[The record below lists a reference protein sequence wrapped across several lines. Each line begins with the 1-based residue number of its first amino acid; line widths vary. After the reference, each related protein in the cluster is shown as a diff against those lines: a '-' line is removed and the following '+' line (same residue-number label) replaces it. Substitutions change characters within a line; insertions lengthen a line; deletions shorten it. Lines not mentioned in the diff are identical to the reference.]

1 MNTTD
6 NTQPIMKTITIAGQ
20 TFEVPVDEAAKLAR
34 TLGTDSDVKVAKKEL
49 TKDQMKE
56 KRIAE
61 YQKKRAE
68 LIAANKDN
76 PEWIAKQ
83 EKKDLNKQKRD
94 LAKKNAVVNKQNRQQ
109 RLAAEADR
117 ISALIT
123 EAGSKLPISRIL
135 KCGVQPYHAVGAL
148 RGYKSVLVYTE
159 VNGAKVSKHN
169 LFNLDVIGNGTTQD
183 MLEKANADLLSLL
196 KTSK

>member
-6 NTQPIMKTITIAGQ
+6 NTQTITKTITIAGQ
-20 TFEVPVDEAAKLAR
+20 TFEVPVDEAARISR
-34 TLGTDSDVKVAKKEL
+34 TLGSDSDVKVAKKEL
-49 TKDQMKE
+49 TKEQMKE
-56 KRIAE
+56 KRIAD
-61 YQKKRAE
+61 YQRKRAE

-76 PEWIAKQ
+76 PEWLAKQ
-83 EKKDLNKQKRD
+83 AKKDENKKKRD
-94 LAKKNAVVNKQNRQQ
+94 LAKANAVVNKQNREQ
-109 RLAAEADR
+109 RKIAEDER
-117 ISALIT
+117 ISALIA
-123 EAGSKLPISRIL
+123 EAGSKLPRSRIL